1 MWSFINKT
9 LTNIIEWNIILFVSF
24 KKYFWKHRL
33 QSVSQIV
40 QGSVCQKLLIG
51 NWKLGHWWLVEKLN
65 KYILCSEDV
74 ERALFSAHS
83 STCLLAQVVKDVS
96 AQMGRPRHV
105 HSYLPFRLSAPVH
118 ELSSGNR
125 KWTAQSTC
133 HPGHHNP
140 APTLLNWR
148 LLFGDILVFVIFP
161 LNLAPSSGVATVQ
174 PSVWL
179 AARWFLAAR
188 GTQSAD
194 RLRRGLENPRGGV
207 MADFSE

>member
-1 MWSFINKT
+1 MSAK
-9 LTNIIEWNIILFVSF
+9 LFRVQCV
-24 KKYFWKHRL
+24 KK
-33 QSVSQIV
+33 
-40 QGSVCQKLLIG
+40 KLLIG

-96 AQMGRPRHV
+96 AQMGRPRHG

-148 LLFGDILVFVIFP
+148 LLFGDILVFCYFP
-161 LNLAPSSGVATVQ
+161 PKSGTEFGCSHGSAECLAGRQVVPSRERHPVSWST
-174 PSVWL
+174 
-179 AARWFLAAR
+179 AA
-188 GTQSAD
+188 GTGKPPWGRNG
-194 RLRRGLENPRGGV
+194 RLLRIAWMLCNQC
-207 MADFSE
+207 FSYTA